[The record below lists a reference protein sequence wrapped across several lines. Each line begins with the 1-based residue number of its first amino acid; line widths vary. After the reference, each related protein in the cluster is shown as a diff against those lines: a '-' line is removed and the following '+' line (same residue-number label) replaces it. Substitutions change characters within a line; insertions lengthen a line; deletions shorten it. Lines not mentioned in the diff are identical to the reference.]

1 MINSISSNAP
11 VQTIAP
17 TNTQKAPAAAPASKP
32 AEDTVHLSQQ
42 AQAAAKG
49 SGDVDHDGDSH

>member
-1 MINSISSNAP
+1 MISSISPSAP
-11 VQTIAP
+11 VEAIAA
-17 TNTQKAPAAAPASKP
+17 NTPKTQSAPPAAKP
-32 AEDTVHLSQQ
+32 AEDTVHLSPQ